1 MLTFLFWNLNNKPL
15 HVLVSELVDLHEV
28 DVLILAECD
37 VASPIMLSELNSK
50 SEQQFFKT
58 FSTSQKIVIYT
69 RFPDW
74 WVRPISEGD
83 GLSIRHLVHPI
94 LGQQL
99 LIVGAHLS
107 SKLHLNE
114 EEQTLL
120 ATRLRPHI
128 EKAEEQVGH
137 CQTLIV
143 GDLNMNPFEAGVAS
157 SEGLHGVMDR
167 RIAQRWSREVR
178 GKIRHFFYNPMWSRF
193 GDESQGPVGTYY
205 YNTSS
210 PLNQFWHI
218 FDQVLFRPCL
228 LPYFRNE
235 DLQVIT
241 VANSASLMKADGRPD
256 SNAASDH
263 FPLLFK
269 LSF

>member
-1 MLTFLFWNLNNKPL
+1 M
-15 HVLVSELVDLHEV
+15 HEV
-28 DVLILAECD
+28 DVLILAECTTG
-37 VASPIMLSELNSK
+37 IRLTILRELNSK
-50 SEQQFFKT
+50 PEQRFFQS

-69 RFPDW
+69 RFPSSW
-74 WVRPISEGD
+74 IRPISEED

-99 LIVGAHLS
+99 LIVGAHLP
-107 SKLHLNE
+107 SKLHLSE

-128 EKAEEQVGH
+128 EEAEEQIGH

-167 RIAQRWSREVR
+167 RIAQGFSREVR
-178 GKIRHFFYNPMWSRF
+178 GETRHFFYNPMWSRF
-193 GDESQGPVGTYY
+193 GDGSPGPVGTHF
-205 YNTSS
+205 YNSSS
-210 PLNQFWHI
+210 PLNQYWHI
-218 FDQVLFRPCL
+218 FDQVLFRPSL
-228 LPYFRNE
+228 LPYFSNE

-241 VANSASLMKADGRPD
+241 EVNSTSLMRANGRPD
-256 SNAASDH
+256 STVASDH
-263 FPLLFK
+263 FPLLFR
-269 LSF
+269 LNFRSEALQ